1 MVFGDDA
8 EESCS
13 LEGESESQ
21 LDSEIYQS
29 DEDFEPEILGNKNV
43 ESAQKGDESD
53 EEEEEHM
60 TTARKQWL
68 CCTWCLTWYI
78 CNCCLA
84 KCGKMVRKD
93 IQMAWHE
100 KLTLNLIILSLS
112 LAIIF

>member
-84 KCGKMVRKD
+84 KCGKWFVK
-93 IQMAWHE
+93 IFKWHGV
-100 KLTLNLIILSLS
+100 KNLR
-112 LAIIF
+112 